1 MPARPFSWSS
11 VFAWTVAI
19 AVHSALAVLVL
30 VPPAQSSW
38 PDPSASEPTASAA
51 VEAIAVTLPPR
62 QRPPSMPKPPVA
74 PAMSGG
80 RPSSPARQPASAST
94 NAMSSPPPVDAE
106 IVPKDRFYDDAG
118 RPRLPD
124 EPLYAA
130 TPAAPDQ
137 YRMPGDGSED
147 DVFYR
152 PSALA
157 TQEDRIAFRWE
168 PRVSAGAEWYGRL
181 VRATSV
187 KTTIPLG
194 PKFSLVC
201 GASLAGLGGACMI
214 QRNGGTGVIVQRS
227 ADPPPWERVR
237 SVQCRGLREEL
248 EKAEDPARITWLLDR
263 LLALCSAEPAPDK
276 AETTTP
282 GTGPGVGATEARER
296 QSDLADS

>member
-1 MPARPFSWSS
+1 M
-11 VFAWTVAI
+11 
-19 AVHSALAVLVL
+19 
-30 VPPAQSSW
+30 
-38 PDPSASEPTASAA
+38 PTAM
-51 VEAIAVTLPPR
+51 EAIAVMPPTLRRPLPTPR
-62 QRPPSMPKPPVA
+62 LPVA
-74 PAMSGG
+74 PV
-80 RPSSPARQPASAST
+80 PSRAPPP
-94 NAMSSPPPVDAE
+94 SSPPPRMF
-106 IVPKDRFYDDAG
+106 VPEAAVPTRRPIEVEAMRLPVAGVLYDDAG

-130 TPAAPDQ
+130 VPAAPDH

-157 TQEDRIAFRWE
+157 PQEDRIALRWA
-168 PRVSAGAEWYGRL
+168 PPASVGAEWYGRL

-227 ADPPPWERVR
+227 ADPPPWEKAR
-237 SVQCRGLREEL
+237 SVQCRGLREDL
-248 EKAEDPARITWLLDR
+248 EKAEDPAQIAWLLDR
-263 LLALCSAEPAPDK
+263 LLALCSAEPASDK

-282 GTGPGVGATEARER
+282 GTGPGVEDPPGTTDGQSAEPER
-296 QSDLADS
+296 